1 MVLTAPASFWSRSS
15 ACPGDDSRRSRVPTP
30 DKVRAVS
37 TGQNLRELKR
47 LLGQLKPSKSIGGLR
62 VYGLAD
68 RLAVAGVS
76 GRASSRGSLGASLS
90 ETWETS
96 LVSDKS
102 SCSSAH
108 DLEAALTFAS
118 ESIVVLLPY
127 VDFIEDVRFS
137 RSRARV
143 FVFGRKPPLSR

>member
-1 MVLTAPASFWSRSS
+1 MIPDVRAFRHL
-15 ACPGDDSRRSRVPTP
+15 PGDSG
-30 DKVRAVS
+30 KYLLQVS
-37 TGQNLRELKR
+37 GRCGG